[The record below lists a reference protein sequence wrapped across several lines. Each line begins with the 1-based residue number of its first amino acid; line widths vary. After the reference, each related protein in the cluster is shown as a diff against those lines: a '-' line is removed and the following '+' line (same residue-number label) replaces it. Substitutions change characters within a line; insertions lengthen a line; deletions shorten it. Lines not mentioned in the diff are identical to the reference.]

1 MYNEK
6 SDRKFPILKSWKVF
20 LGKFNWKEFT
30 IFFKRAV
37 IYNCI
42 NSKTNTDS
50 CYYFSSKE
58 SFNWCWNLLEHQM
71 NAVNSWTFPPGFLTL
86 RAQEKGYFW
95 LAKHAEN
102 IIVIIV
108 IVIDKL

>member
-1 MYNEK
+1 
-6 SDRKFPILKSWKVF
+6 
-20 LGKFNWKEFT
+20 
-30 IFFKRAV
+30 
-37 IYNCI
+37 
-42 NSKTNTDS
+42 
-50 CYYFSSKE
+50 
-58 SFNWCWNLLEHQM
+58 M